1 MDNFLWQTVPKSS
14 FYMQSKLLTTNL
26 YRYPPQL
33 IFIFSL
39 AYTTHTNPSLQL
51 ILNYK
56 KLLKCVSKT
65 NFLHM
70 KLNNKKAE
78 IVLIPLPCI
87 FPTETTKAARCV
99 NTTYNFLILL
109 LLSFRKFL
117 SFVIHQYQTLF
128 GCHAKGINSPS
139 IFFMVYVVLF
149 KSITPN
155 IKYNKNNIGRIILLK
170 IIIIKVN
177 IIQVY
182 IIKADNMTKECN
194 NVRVYNIKVC
204 ITIRE

>member
-1 MDNFLWQTVPKSS
+1 
-14 FYMQSKLLTTNL
+14 
-26 YRYPPQL
+26 
-33 IFIFSL
+33 
-39 AYTTHTNPSLQL
+39 
-51 ILNYK
+51 
-56 KLLKCVSKT
+56 
-65 NFLHM
+65 M

-78 IVLIPLPCI
+78 IVLILLPCI
-87 FPTETTKAARCV
+87 FSTETTKAARCV

-149 KSITPN
+149 KSITPS
-155 IKYNKNNIGRIILLK
+155 IKYNKNNIDRIILLK

-194 NVRVYNIKVC
+194 NVRVCNIKVC
-204 ITIRE
+204 IIIRE

>member
-139 IFFMVYVVLF
+139 IFFMVYVVCLNLLHQTLNITRTILVGSFYSKSSSSRLILF
-149 KSITPN
+149 RS
-155 IKYNKNNIGRIILLK
+155 ILL
-170 IIIIKVN
+170 
-177 IIQVY
+177 
-182 IIKADNMTKECN
+182 
-194 NVRVYNIKVC
+194 RP
-204 ITIRE
+204 IT